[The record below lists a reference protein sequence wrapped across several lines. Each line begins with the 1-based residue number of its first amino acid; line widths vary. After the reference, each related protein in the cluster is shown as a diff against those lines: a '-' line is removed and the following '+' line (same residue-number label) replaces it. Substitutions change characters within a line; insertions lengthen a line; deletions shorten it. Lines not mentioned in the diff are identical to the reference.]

1 VGNAGINRKTLD
13 LIRQFQTLV
22 WIETDF
28 DGLSCANQRHS
39 RISAKWRLQYRKLS
53 FNLKVRGARPFDRCA
68 NCQNSVMRRMTEGQ
82 HAAQYG

>member
-1 VGNAGINRKTLD
+1 MNCKTLD

-53 FNLKVRGARPFDRCA
+53 FNLKVRGAPL
-68 NCQNSVMRRMTEGQ
+68 CQLSKQRIGRISVSVMRRMTEGQ